1 LNTEL
6 LTFDTEYDTEQFNNL
21 IIDAIQDVKG
31 KNIVVLD
38 LRKVGDAPA
47 DFFIICEGDSTTQ
60 VSAIADRI
68 SRRAREDANT
78 KPRHIEGKDSNR
90 WILVDF
96 FTTMVHV
103 FHPETRMFYELEE
116 LWNDAEKAIIPN
128 IN

>member
-1 LNTEL
+1 MGTAELN
-6 LTFDTEYDTEQFNNL
+6 DL
-21 IIDAIQDVKG
+21 IVDAIQDVKG

-60 VSAIADRI
+60 VSAIADRV
-68 SRRAREDANT
+68 SKRAREEAAT
-78 KPRHIEGKDSNR
+78 KPSHIEGKDSNR

-116 LWNDAEKAIIPN
+116 LWNDAKKTIVPN